1 MRKIIYSMQM
11 SLDGY
16 IEDASGSIGFTNPDR
31 ELHEYFNALEAQ
43 SDTHIYG
50 RRLYK
55 IMNDFWPTAADNPDA
70 ASEIIAYAQIW
81 NALEKVVFSRTLK
94 SVEGRAR
101 LAETDVATEVAKLK
115 KAPGKNIIVGGAT
128 LAQSFIELDL
138 IDEFQVIVYPTLL
151 GSGKPMFRTIANK
164 VDLNLVESRSFTS
177 GVVSLIYR
185 PTNRDR

>member
-70 ASEIIAYAQIW
+70 TSEIIAYAQIW

-164 VDLNLVESRSFTS
+164 VDLNLVKSRSFTS
-177 GVVSLIYR
+177 GVISLIYR